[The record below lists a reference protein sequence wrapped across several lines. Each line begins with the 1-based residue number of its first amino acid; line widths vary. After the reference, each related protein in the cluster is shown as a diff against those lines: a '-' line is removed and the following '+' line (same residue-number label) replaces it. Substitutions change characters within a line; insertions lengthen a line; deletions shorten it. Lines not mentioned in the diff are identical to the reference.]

1 MNLRE
6 LQTLLYQCVTA
17 ADGTNERIGD
27 ERGSVLEALVDGDER
42 LSAVERVD
50 IYADAYFYRLLDCLA
65 EDCPATLVGGRD
77 HRGLM
82 MRCL

>member
-1 MNLRE
+1 
-6 LQTLLYQCVTA
+6 
-17 ADGTNERIGD
+17 
-27 ERGSVLEALVDGDER
+27 VLEALVDGDER

-65 EDCPATLVGGRD
+65 EDFPATLVGGRD